1 MAEQTKSKS
10 GGSSGSGDQPGVRCL
25 IVSPKGA
32 DGGHEIPDDLL
43 RSLRKHDVTIDRRP
57 GVFDAIASMIKHE
70 QLRKRREAKEG
81 MALVVVDPD
90 RVARAEELVGASERY
105 APSVVCWRYDSHT
118 KLKLHAYEVTAP
130 KIEEETTPAHSGS
143 SWGGSSAASAPT
155 LRLAG
160 EGEFDHGLES
170 ELDESESSRYGSV
183 VGADATQLLTEDE
196 LSMLLGD
203 DLYDDPASLG
213 GEDGPF

>member
-1 MAEQTKSKS
+1 MGGDAKSTSKGA
-10 GGSSGSGDQPGVRCL
+10 GGSGAQPGVRCL
-25 IVSPKGA
+25 IVSPMGA
-32 DGGHEIPDDLL
+32 DGKHQIPDDLL

-57 GVFDAIASMIKHE
+57 GVFDAIASMITHE

-81 MALVVVDPD
+81 MAMVVVDPD
-90 RVARAEELVGASERY
+90 RVPRAEELVGASERY

-118 KLKLHAYEVTAP
+118 KLKLHAYQVAP
-130 KIEEETTPAHSGS
+130 PKALEPSAPSTGAG
-143 SWGGSSAASAPT
+143 SWGKGEPQ

-160 EGEFDHGLES
+160 EGEYEAGFDS
-170 ELDESESSRYGSV
+170 SLDESESSRYGTA

-203 DLYDDPASLG
+203 GPFDGSASFT
-213 GEDGPF
+213 GEDSPFG

>member
-1 MAEQTKSKS
+1 MGEHTKSKPAGS
-10 GGSSGSGDQPGVRCL
+10 GGSGDQPGVRCL
-25 IVSPKGA
+25 IVSPKGG

-70 QLRKRREAKEG
+70 RLRKRREAKEG

-118 KLKLHAYEVTAP
+118 KLKLHAYEVSAP
-130 KIEEETTPAHSGS
+130 KAEEEIVPMHGGS
-143 SWGGSSAASAPT
+143 SWGGGNAAGAPT

-160 EGEFDHGLES
+160 EGEFDAGPDTG
-170 ELDESESSRYGSV
+170 LDESEASRYGSM

>member
-1 MAEQTKSKS
+1 MGESSKS
-10 GGSSGSGDQPGVRCL
+10 TSHGKSGSGDQPGVRCL
-25 IVSPKGA
+25 IVSPRDA
-32 DGGHEIPDDLL
+32 DGKHVIPDDLL

-57 GVFDAIASMIKHE
+57 GVFDAIAAMITHE
-70 QLRKRREAKEG
+70 KLRKRREAKEG
-81 MALVVVDPD
+81 MAMVVVDPD

-118 KLKLHAYEVTAP
+118 KLKLHAYQIEQP
-130 KIEEETTPAHSGS
+130 KALEPPASSHGGS
-143 SWGGSSAASAPT
+143 SWGASGSPQ

-160 EGEFDHGLES
+160 DGEFEPGFEPTLDDS
-170 ELDESESSRYGSV
+170 EASRYGSV

-203 DLYDDPASLG
+203 EPFDGSASYTG
-213 GEDGPF
+213 DSPFG